1 MSLRGLSG
9 KVALV
14 TGGSSGLGRAIVCR
28 LAAEGASV
36 IVAGR
41 NEKRTYAAA
50 VAAAE
55 IAAQA
60 GFGEATFST
69 VFGDVARVAD
79 CERLVGEALA
89 QQGRIDVLVNS
100 AGVWIEKPI
109 TAMSEAEYDLVMDSN
124 LKGTYFMCRAVLPH
138 MSARRSGVIVNIASD
153 SGTHGEP
160 GAAAYAASKA
170 GVIMLTR
177 TLAIDHG
184 PDNVRVCSVAPAI
197 FDTPML
203 TKAIADADD
212 PEAYA
217 SWQADGYPLGRI
229 GQPDELAAVVAFL
242 ASDEASFVTGRT
254 WTVDGGFTA

>member
-1 MSLRGLSG
+1 MLRDDGFELT
-9 KVALV
+9 LV
-14 TGGSSGLGRAIVCR
+14 SRRPERIEAA
-28 LAAEGASV
+28 AAELG
-36 IVAGR
+36 
-41 NEKRTYAAA
+41 AAA
-50 VAAAE
+50 VAAN
-55 IAAQA
+55 
-60 GFGEATFST
+60 
-69 VFGDVARVAD
+69 VAD
-79 CERLVGEALA
+79 ADECARIVAEHRDRFGRL
-89 QQGRIDVLVNS
+89 DVLVNS
-100 AGVWIEKPI
+100 AGIWIEKPI
-109 TAMSEAEYDLVMDSN
+109 TAMSEAEYDLLMDVN

-177 TLAIDHG
+177 TLAMDHG
-184 PDNVRVCSVAPAI
+184 PENVRVCSVSPAI

-203 TKAIADADD
+203 AKAIADSDD

-229 GQPDELAAVVAFL
+229 GRPGELASVVAFL

-254 WTVDGGFTA
+254 WVVDGGFTA

>member
-1 MSLRGLSG
+1 MFQGLSG

-14 TGGSSGLGRAIVCR
+14 TGGSSGLGRAIVHR

-36 IVAGR
+36 VVAGR
-41 NEKRTYAAA
+41 DQERAEAVAVEAAGIAARAGSSAAA
-50 VAAAE
+50 
-55 IAAQA
+55 
-60 GFGEATFST
+60 FAT
-69 VFGDVARVAD
+69 VLGDVAVVAD
-79 CERLVGEALA
+79 CARLFAEALA
-89 QQGRIDVLVNS
+89 RLGRLDILVNS
-100 AGVWIEKPI
+100 AGIWIEKPI
-109 TAMSEAEYDLVMDSN
+109 TAMSEADYDLLMDVN
-124 LKGTYFMCRAVLPH
+124 LKGTYFMCRAAIRH
-138 MSARRSGVIVNIASD
+138 MAPRRSGVIVNIASD

-184 PDNVRVCSVAPAI
+184 PDGVRVCSVSPAI

-203 TKAIADADD
+203 TRAIAEADD

-229 GQPDELAAVVAFL
+229 GQPAELASIVAFL

-254 WTVDGGFTA
+254 WVVDGGFTA

>member
-1 MSLRGLSG
+1 MFQGLSG

-14 TGGSSGLGRAIVCR
+14 TGGSSGLGRAIVHR

-36 IVAGR
+36 VVAGR
-41 NEKRTYAAA
+41 DQERAEAVAVEAAGIAARAGSSAAA
-50 VAAAE
+50 
-55 IAAQA
+55 
-60 GFGEATFST
+60 FAT
-69 VFGDVARVAD
+69 VLADVAVVAD
-79 CERLVGEALA
+79 CERLFAEALA
-89 QQGRIDVLVNS
+89 RLGRLDILVNS
-100 AGVWIEKPI
+100 AGIWIEKPI
-109 TAMSEAEYDLVMDSN
+109 TAMSEADYDLLMDVN
-124 LKGTYFMCRAVLPH
+124 LKGTYFMCRAAIRH
-138 MSARRSGVIVNIASD
+138 MAPRRSGVIVNIASD

-184 PDNVRVCSVAPAI
+184 PDGVRVCSVSPAI

-203 TKAIADADD
+203 TRAIAEADD

-229 GQPDELAAVVAFL
+229 GQPEELASVVSFL

>member
-1 MSLRGLSG
+1 MFQGLSG

-14 TGGSSGLGRAIVCR
+14 TGGSSGLGRAIVHR
-28 LAAEGASV
+28 FAAEGASV
-36 IVAGR
+36 VVAGR
-41 NEKRTYAAA
+41 DRERTRA
-50 VAAAE
+50 VAAEGVE
-55 IAAQA
+55 IAARA
-60 GFGEATFST
+60 GAAEAAFS
-69 VFGDVARVAD
+69 VVLGDVARVAD
-79 CERLVGEALA
+79 CERLVADALA
-89 QQGRIDVLVNS
+89 QRGRIDVLVNS
-100 AGVWIEKPI
+100 AGVWLEKPI
-109 TAMSEAEYDLVMDSN
+109 TATSEADYDLVMDSN
-124 LKGTYFMCRAVLPH
+124 LKGTYFMCRAAIAH
-138 MSARRSGVIVNIASD
+138 MAARKCGVIVNIASD

-184 PDNVRVCSVAPAI
+184 PDNVRVCSVSPAI

-203 TKAIADADD
+203 AKAIAAADD

-229 GQPDELAAVVAFL
+229 GQPAELAAVVAFL

>member
-1 MSLRGLSG
+1 MFQGLSG

-14 TGGSSGLGRAIVCR
+14 TGGSSGLGRAIVHR

-36 IVAGR
+36 VVAGR
-41 NEKRTYAAA
+41 DQERAEAVAVEAAGIAARAGSSAAA
-50 VAAAE
+50 
-55 IAAQA
+55 
-60 GFGEATFST
+60 FAT
-69 VFGDVARVAD
+69 VLADVAVVAD
-79 CERLVGEALA
+79 CERLFAEALA
-89 QQGRIDVLVNS
+89 RLGRLDILVNS
-100 AGVWIEKPI
+100 AGIWIEKPI
-109 TAMSEAEYDLVMDSN
+109 TAMSEADYDLLMDVN
-124 LKGTYFMCRAVLPH
+124 LKGTYFMCRAAIRH
-138 MSARRSGVIVNIASD
+138 MAPRRSGVIVNIASD

-184 PDNVRVCSVAPAI
+184 PDGVRVCSVSPAI

-203 TKAIADADD
+203 TRAIAEADD

-229 GQPDELAAVVAFL
+229 GQPAELASIVAFL

-254 WTVDGGFTA
+254 WVVDGGFTA

>member
-1 MSLRGLSG
+1 MFQGLSG

-14 TGGSSGLGRAIVCR
+14 TGGSSGLGRAIVHR

-36 IVAGR
+36 VVAGR
-41 NEKRTYAAA
+41 DQERAEAVAVEAAGIAARAGSSAAA
-50 VAAAE
+50 
-55 IAAQA
+55 
-60 GFGEATFST
+60 FAT
-69 VFGDVARVAD
+69 VLGDVAVVAD
-79 CERLVGEALA
+79 CERLFAEALA
-89 QQGRIDVLVNS
+89 RLGRLDILVNS
-100 AGVWIEKPI
+100 AGIWIEKPI
-109 TAMSEAEYDLVMDSN
+109 TAMSEADYDLLMDVN
-124 LKGTYFMCRAVLPH
+124 LKGTYFMCRAAIRH
-138 MSARRSGVIVNIASD
+138 MAPRKSGVIVNIASD

-184 PDNVRVCSVAPAI
+184 PDGVRVCSVSPAI

-203 TKAIADADD
+203 TRAIAEADD

-229 GQPDELAAVVAFL
+229 GQPEELASVVSFL

>member
-1 MSLRGLSG
+1 MFQGLSG

-14 TGGSSGLGRAIVCR
+14 TGGSSGLGRAIVHR

-36 IVAGR
+36 VAAGR
-41 NEKRTYAAA
+41 DEERTRA
-50 VAAAE
+50 AAAE
-55 IAAQA
+55 AAAIAAQA
-60 GFGEATFST
+60 GFGEAAFAA

-79 CERLVGEALA
+79 CERLVADTLA
-89 QQGRIDVLVNS
+89 QRGRIDVLINS
-100 AGVWIEKPI
+100 AGIWIEKPI
-109 TAMSEAEYDLVMDSN
+109 AAMSEAEYDLVMDVN
-124 LKGTYFMCRAVLPH
+124 LKGTYFMCRAALAH
-138 MSARRSGVIVNIASD
+138 MSARRRGVIVNIASD

-177 TLAIDHG
+177 TLAMDHG
-184 PDNVRVCSVAPAI
+184 PDNVRVCSVSPAI

-229 GQPDELAAVVAFL
+229 GQPEELASVVACVPC
-242 ASDEASFVTGRT
+242 AEASFVTGRT
-254 WTVDGGFTA
+254 WAVDGGFTA

>member
-1 MSLRGLSG
+1 MFQGLSG

-14 TGGSSGLGRAIVCR
+14 TGGSSGLGRAIVHR
-28 LAAEGASV
+28 FAAEGASV
-36 IVAGR
+36 VVAGR
-41 NEKRTYAAA
+41 DRERTHA
-50 VAAAE
+50 VAAEGAE
-55 IAAQA
+55 IAARA
-60 GFGEATFST
+60 GAAEAAFSA
-69 VFGDVARVAD
+69 VLGDVARVAD
-79 CERLVGEALA
+79 CERLVAGALA
-89 QQGRIDVLVNS
+89 QRGRIDVLVNS
-100 AGVWIEKPI
+100 AGVWLEKPI
-109 TAMSEAEYDLVMDSN
+109 TATSEADYDLVMDSN
-124 LKGTYFMCRAVLPH
+124 LKGTYFMCRAAIAH
-138 MSARRSGVIVNIASD
+138 MAARKCGVIVNIASD

-184 PDNVRVCSVAPAI
+184 PDNVRVCSVSPAI

-203 TKAIADADD
+203 AKAIADADD

-229 GQPDELAAVVAFL
+229 GQPAELAAVVAFL

>member
-1 MSLRGLSG
+1 MFQGLSG

-14 TGGSSGLGRAIVCR
+14 TGGSSGLGRAIVHR

-36 IVAGR
+36 VVAGR
-41 NEKRTYAAA
+41 DEKRSHAA
-50 VAAAE
+50 VVEAAE
-55 IAAQA
+55 IATRA
-60 GFGEATFST
+60 GFGEAAFSAT
-69 VFGDVARVAD
+69 FGDVARVAD
-79 CERLVGEALA
+79 CERLVAEALA
-89 QQGRIDVLVNS
+89 RQGRIDVLVNS
-100 AGVWIEKPI
+100 AGIWIEKPI
-109 TAMSEAEYDLVMDSN
+109 TAMSEAEYDLLMDVN
-124 LKGTYFMCRAVLPH
+124 LKGTYFMCRAALPH

-184 PDNVRVCSVAPAI
+184 PDNVRVCSVSPAV

-203 TKAIADADD
+203 SKAIADSDD

-217 SWQADGYPLGRI
+217 SWQAEGYPLGRV

>member
-1 MSLRGLSG
+1 MFQGLSG

-14 TGGSSGLGRAIVCR
+14 TGGSSGLGRAIVHR

-36 IVAGR
+36 VVAGR
-41 NEKRTYAAA
+41 DQERAEAVAVEAAGIAARAGSSAAA
-50 VAAAE
+50 
-55 IAAQA
+55 
-60 GFGEATFST
+60 FAT
-69 VFGDVARVAD
+69 VLGDVAVVAD
-79 CERLVGEALA
+79 CERLFAEALA
-89 QQGRIDVLVNS
+89 RLGRLDILVNS
-100 AGVWIEKPI
+100 AGIWIEKPI
-109 TAMSEAEYDLVMDSN
+109 TAMSEADYDLLMDVN
-124 LKGTYFMCRAVLPH
+124 LKGTYFMCRAAIRH
-138 MSARRSGVIVNIASD
+138 MAPRRSGVIVNIASD

-184 PDNVRVCSVAPAI
+184 PDGVRVCSVSPAI

-203 TKAIADADD
+203 TRAIAEADD

-229 GQPDELAAVVAFL
+229 GQPEELASVVSFL